1 MSEDMLFILRDA
13 FTIKDRGTT
22 LAGDLVAGSVA
33 IGDEVAVTGPDG
45 ETRVVRVTGV
55 ERDRKLLDHASA
67 GAGQVGLLVDG
78 VDRNDV
84 ARGSS
89 VRAAAVPAAAGPPAA
104 VPAAWLADPTGR
116 HELRYWDGAAW
127 TAHVAD
133 AGVAAE
139 DPLARATSEAPA
151 DGSPVAA
158 DLEWL
163 RARVA
168 EVLTVAGPGV
178 FAHLK
183 LDIEPAQIPERVIV
197 LGAELERAER
207 PGKALDILH
216 RRAAVFQALG
226 MQTEADRDR
235 LAWAA
240 IKEGHSGLSR
250 TSREWA
256 AGIFGL
262 AHGSTFAAAYD
273 LSVKDEGK
281 KVRVPLMRAGRAV
294 ALGYCPKC
302 GSVQRLDEHL
312 RCSRGHSGA
321 QDIACVVPSDVDETR
336 AALQAA
342 HTGA

>member
-13 FTIKDRGTT
+13 FTITGRGTV

-33 IGDEVAVTGPDG
+33 IGDDVVVTGPGG
-45 ETRVVRVTGV
+45 ETRVVRIAGV
-55 ERDRKLLDHASA
+55 ERDRRLLDHAAA
-67 GAGQVGLLVDG
+67 GPGQVGLLVDG
-78 VDRNDV
+78 LDKNDV
-84 ARGSS
+84 VSGSS
-89 VRAAAVPAAAGPPAA
+89 VRPAVVSPAAASTA

-116 HELRYWDGAAW
+116 HQLRYWDGTAW
-127 TAHVAD
+127 TGHVAD
-133 AGVAAE
+133 AGIAAE
-139 DPLARATSEAPA
+139 DPLASTTPA
-151 DGSPVAA
+151 AA
-158 DLEWL
+158 ELEWL
-163 RARVA
+163 RARVT

-183 LDIEPAQIPERVIV
+183 LDIDPTQIPERVIS
-197 LGAELERAER
+197 LGAELERATR
-207 PGKALDILH
+207 PGKALDVLH
-216 RRAAVFQALG
+216 QRGAIFQALG

-262 AHGSTFAAAYD
+262 AHGSTFVAAYD

-302 GSVQRLDEHL
+302 GSVQQLDERL
-312 RCSRGHSGA
+312 KCPRGHSGV
-321 QDIACVVPSDVDETR
+321 QDIACVVPPDVEETR
-336 AALQAA
+336 AALQTA
-342 HTGA
+342 HPGI

>member
-13 FTIKDRGTT
+13 FTIAGRGTV
-22 LAGDLVAGSVA
+22 LSGDLVAGSVA
-33 IGDEVAVTGPDG
+33 IGDEVVVTGPGG
-45 ETRVVRVTGV
+45 ETHAVRVTGV
-55 ERDRKLLDHASA
+55 ERDRKLLDRASA
-67 GAGQVGLLVDG
+67 GAGQVGLLVEG
-78 VDRNDV
+78 VTRSDV
-84 ARGSS
+84 TPGSS
-89 VRAAAVPAAAGPPAA
+89 VRAAATVVAPAPTA

-116 HELRYWDGAAW
+116 HQLRYWDGTVW
-127 TAHVAD
+127 TGHVAD

-139 DPLARATSEAPA
+139 DPLVPAAPTEPS
-151 DGSPVAA
+151 GPAA
-158 DLEWL
+158 ELERL
-163 RARVA
+163 HARVT
-168 EVLTVAGPGV
+168 EVLTAAGSGA

-183 LDIEPAQIPERVIV
+183 LGIEPAQIPERVIS
-197 LGAELERAER
+197 LGSELERATR

-216 RRAAVFQALG
+216 ERAAIFQALG

-262 AHGSTFAAAYD
+262 AHGSTFVAAYD

-302 GSVQRLDEHL
+302 GSVQRLDERL
-312 RCSRGHSGA
+312 KCSRGHGGA
-321 QDIACVVPSDVDETR
+321 QDIACVVPADVDEVW

-342 HTGA
+342 HPDL